1 MIIMKKN
8 ITVEKLGDKLKELY
22 VKRYNALY
30 KEDNYIKGNR
40 LEKQFTKIEEEL
52 IVFEEGVEELKK
64 LLFDENEIVRFYS
77 AGVLISLYPEDA
89 IAVLKDIEQNGQT
102 HLASDV
108 KYVLLNYEEKNNY
121 FEKFLA
127 NSKAEKSK

>member
-8 ITVEKLGDKLKELY
+8 ITVEELRDKLKELY

-30 KEDNYIKGNR
+30 KEDNYRKGNR

-52 IVFEEGVEELKK
+52 IVSKEGVEELKK

-77 AGVLISLYPEDA
+77 AGVLISLYPEES

-102 HLASDV
+102 HLASNV

>member
-1 MIIMKKN
+1 MKKN
-8 ITVEKLGDKLKELY
+8 ITVEELRDKLKELY

-30 KEDNYIKGNR
+30 KEDNYRKGNR

-52 IVFEEGVEELKK
+52 IVSKEGVEELKK

-77 AGVLISLYPEDA
+77 AGVLISLYPEES

-102 HLASDV
+102 HLASNV

>member
-1 MIIMKKN
+1 MKKN